1 MRVLDGILATALLVL
16 VLALSLLF
24 SPAFARMTKING
36 LTGDE
41 RPPVLVIL
49 VLLVAAGARL
59 AAHALGV
66 G

>member
-1 MRVLDGILATALLVL
+1 MRVVDGILAAALFVL

-36 LTGDE
+36 LTGE
-41 RPPVLVIL
+41 EQPPVIVIL
-49 VLLVAAGARL
+49 VLLVAAASRL
-59 AAHALGV
+59 ATHALGF

>member
-1 MRVLDGILATALLVL
+1 MRVVDGILAAALLVL

-24 SPAFARMTKING
+24 SPAFARMAKING

-41 RPPVLVIL
+41 RPPVVAVLA
-49 VLLVAAGARL
+49 LLVAAGGRL
-59 AAHALGV
+59 AAHALGL